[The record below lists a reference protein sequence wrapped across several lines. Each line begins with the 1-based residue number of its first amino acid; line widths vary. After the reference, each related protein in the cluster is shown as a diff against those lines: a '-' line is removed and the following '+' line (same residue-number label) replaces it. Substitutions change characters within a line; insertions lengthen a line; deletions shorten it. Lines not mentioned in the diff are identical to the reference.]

1 MRTTSTILLLAA
13 AIASSALCDDGDFQ
27 WQGQLAPAQ
36 LLEIRGALGSI
47 RAEGTSDGTASVTAR
62 KTATAGDPAT
72 VSIQVTPSEGGVVIC
87 AMYPD
92 GNASKPNTCNAPGMD
107 SYSSIDNNTDVQVD
121 GRRRP
126 IVTAVHAERKHCPAP
141 RRGRR
146 SVETTYRRACGRASI
161 RIG

>member
-92 GNASKPNTCNAPGMD
+92 GMRASRTPVM
-107 SYSSIDNNTDVQVD
+107 
-121 GRRRP
+121 RP
-126 IVTAVHAERKHCPAP
+126 VWTVI
-141 RRGRR
+141 
-146 SVETTYRRACGRASI
+146 RASI
-161 RIG
+161 TTLTCRWMGADGRSLRLSTLNGNIVLRRGAAAGQ